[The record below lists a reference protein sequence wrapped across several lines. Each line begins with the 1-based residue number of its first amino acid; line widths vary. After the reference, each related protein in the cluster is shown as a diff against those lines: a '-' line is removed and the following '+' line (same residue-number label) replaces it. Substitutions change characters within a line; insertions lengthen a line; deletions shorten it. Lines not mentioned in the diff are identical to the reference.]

1 MTIYIGNVSYKLRED
16 DLQAAF
22 AEFGTISSVKIIKD
36 KVTKKSKGYGFIE
49 MDNEEEAE
57 RAIEAMNGKEFQGR
71 ALKVHKAH
79 PRKEEE

>member
-57 RAIEAMNGKEFQGR
+57 RAIEAMNGKELQGR